1 MTTRPQSPKP
11 ARRTS
16 RRPEALTAAE
26 AEEWR
31 RFAAGVAPL
40 RRGRAPAPPPEP
52 PVAVP
57 APVPGPVPGPVP
69 AVAPPPAASAPA
81 PARRPPAPLEINRH
95 PPGVDNTRWTG
106 LAKGRMR
113 PERRLDLHGMTLM
126 RAHDAV
132 AGFLRAASL
141 DGCRVVE
148 IVTGLGER
156 GEGAIRREF
165 MHWLNAPD
173 LRRLV
178 LAAAH
183 PHRANAGAVRLLL
196 RRAPGR

>member
-1 MTTRPQSPKP
+1 MTIRPRSPRP
-11 ARRTS
+11 S
-16 RRPEALTAAE
+16 RRPDALTPAE

-31 RFAAGVAPL
+31 RFAQGVAPL
-40 RRGRAPAPPPEP
+40 RRGRRPAPEAAPPPVP
-52 PVAVP
+52 P
-57 APVPGPVPGPVP
+57 APVPP
-69 AVAPPPAASAPA
+69 APVAPPPVAPPPVAPA
-81 PARRPPAPLEINRH
+81 PVAPVPPAPLAVNHH

-106 LAKGRMR
+106 LARGRLK
-113 PERRLDLHGMTLM
+113 PERRLDLHGMTLG
-126 RAHDAV
+126 RAHAAV
-132 AGFLRAASL
+132 TAFLRAASA
-141 DGCRVVE
+141 DGVRVVE

-196 RRAPGR
+196 KRVPGR